1 MDLDISDCLGLSYK
15 MDLDS
20 WDCFGKEKNTDLYPK
35 KHCKSGTY
43 ALEKI
48 SSAKSIFWNWKNL
61 LVNICK
67 GLLQL
72 FMMIN
77 L

>member
-48 SSAKSIFWNWKNL
+48 SSAKSIFWN
-61 LVNICK
+61 
-67 GLLQL
+67 
-72 FMMIN
+72 
-77 L
+77 